1 IPHQPAAVPRPHPT
15 TNTTTSSQK
24 SESQQSSS
32 SGLSEPV
39 AIDLL
44 GLMADA
50 PSTSSTDDLFD
61 SILMTSSEVASV
73 SSVTTVSS
81 PENISQCTEMDEKDF
96 FNQKAPAESQGKNI
110 LTKETILSLYSSG
123 TKVSQPSFGVPGGV
137 YLPQPVY
144 QTAPIIGG
152 IPSAGA
158 MSMPNGIMGSQLQT
172 NGVPQGTQAVPST
185 NPFGSFGV
193 GSQSVAVWDSGLS
206 NSGQG
211 TPGLIQIQNQMASL
225 QVGGQSWGVMGNLQ
239 PQIPTG
245 GAQPIGLEAPQQSP
259 GTWSQLPQGQTLSTS
274 LWH

>member
-1 IPHQPAAVPRPHPT
+1 
-15 TNTTTSSQK
+15 
-24 SESQQSSS
+24 
-32 SGLSEPV
+32 
-39 AIDLL
+39 
-44 GLMADA
+44 MADA

-172 NGVPQGTQAVPST
+172 NGVPQ
-185 NPFGSFGV
+185 
-193 GSQSVAVWDSGLS
+193 
-206 NSGQG
+206 
-211 TPGLIQIQNQMASL
+211 IQNQMASL